1 MEFSG
6 DSSTVAARFGRSGR
20 MVVAEGGCDQCGQ
33 AGSLAAARWSLRDDD
48 AKAGER
54 EAKVN
59 HSRIG
64 ACWDNSRN
72 DCCGGREGSW
82 SACLFGAKAAS
93 ANETALL
100 TARADHPRLVGWSV
114 IS

>member
-1 MEFSG
+1 
-6 DSSTVAARFGRSGR
+6 

-54 EAKVN
+54 EAKVD

-64 ACWDNSRN
+64 ACWDDSCDDR
-72 DCCGGREGSW
+72 CGGREGSW
-82 SACLFGAKAAS
+82 SAWLFRVKAAS

-100 TARADHPRLVGWSV
+100 TARANPYLVGWCV
-114 IS
+114 IGRPIGGAATRLGG